1 MIPKKIHYCWFG
13 KGEKPK
19 LVKDCIDSWK
29 KNCHDYEIIEWNE
42 DNFDININAYVKE
55 AYECKKYAFVTDFV
69 RLFVLKKYG
78 GVYMDTDVEVIKS
91 LDGFLKHHAFSS
103 FENNDY
109 IPTGIMASEKNNK
122 WISKSR
128 TLALATMKS
137 TNTERDDI
145 FDLKISTNS
154 VYTDTDIYQ
163 IYRSWLD
170 GGDHMV
176 SMPNQYY
183 FSEYEFDC
191 IDLSKFSFCT
201 SWNYLQR
208 YSRSCEIVV
217 YIDGKEKY
225 SNIFNGLSDYKCHFS
240 ITLNES
246 GTEIKEVSVN

>member
-1 MIPKKIHYCWFG
+1 MLSLNNLNTYKEKTSKKI
-13 KGEKPK
+13 
-19 LVKDCIDSWK
+19 D
-29 KNCHDYEIIEWNE
+29 EILLSTNTA
-42 DNFDININAYVKE
+42 DITN
-55 AYECKKYAFVTDFV
+55 
-69 RLFVLKKYG
+69 LF
-78 GVYMDTDVEVIKS
+78 S
-91 LDGFLKHHAFSS
+91 SKHHYLFKIRPFNTTAYYPFAYLKEVRMHT
-103 FENNDY
+103 ENDEQHM
-109 IPTGIMASEKNNK
+109 TLNK

-145 FDLKISTNS
+145 FNLRMSTNS
-154 VYTDTDIYQ
+154 VYTATDSYHIFS
-163 IYRSWLD
+163 SWLD
-170 GGDHMV
+170 GGNHWI
-176 SMPNQYY
+176 SMPNQNY

-217 YIDGKEKY
+217 YIDDEEKY